1 MSQQITRMAD
11 TDSSETQEVK
21 QRIITY
27 PQLPGFSRLFLDSC
41 ANKLPLEISKSRE
54 LKEVAAELGSRE
66 YDRNALVD
74 ILNAQ
79 AKASGS
85 DAASFESIERFR
97 DPRSVVVIAGQQ
109 AGLYGGSLLSLIK
122 ALAVAKAA
130 KLWSNSLGIPVIPVF
145 WIAADDHDLDEIRSA
160 TLLSRTG
167 QLVSVEYPN
176 DQRHLS
182 AGETILS
189 DAQALMTAS
198 TQLAESVGSGE
209 YAQWGTSL
217 IADAY
222 KPTEKFGSS
231 FARLY
236 AKLTARTGLV
246 IFSPSDP
253 TLKRLAQPWFE
264 QVIKHQPEMN
274 RLFQTQSKA
283 LKAHGYHAQVEK
295 REDAAFLFHHS
306 PAREP
311 IFRSGE
317 NWKSESNNWSTPELL
332 KAIQNTPE
340 EFSPDVIT
348 RPLLQSW
355 LFPVLAQFGGPSEIA
370 YLHQITPLFEEMSL
384 IRPLQIARPGLTV
397 IDRKTADLLDSAQV
411 SLERLLTEEPDGF
424 ISSMLSESF
433 PKEIQQEL
441 EKVRSD
447 IRDQA
452 SKLSSIGLSID
463 QQTSDFAGQTAGK
476 IDYLIGQFEEK
487 LLQAHRR
494 KEKELRERWQKTLN
508 LVAPKHGL
516 QERTINTIALY
527 AKFGPKLP
535 DMISDAIDP
544 DSPDHRLLII

>member
-1 MSQQITRMAD
+1 MSQQSTRMAD
-11 TDSSETQEVK
+11 TSDSETGKVK
-21 QRIITY
+21 QRVIPY
-27 PQLPGFSRLFLDSC
+27 PQLPEFSRLFLDSC
-41 ANKLPLEISKSRE
+41 SGKLPVEIHRSKGLR
-54 LKEVAAELGSRE
+54 EVAAELASRQH
-66 YDRNALVD
+66 DRNTLAD
-74 ILNAQ
+74 ILDTQ

-109 AGLYGGSLLSLIK
+109 AGWYGGSLLSLIK

-130 KLWSNSLGIPVIPVF
+130 KKWSLTLGQPVVPVF
-145 WIAADDHDLDEIRSA
+145 WIAADDHDLDEIRTA

-176 DQRHLS
+176 DQCHLS

-189 DAQALMTAS
+189 DAQALTKSS
-198 TQLAESVGSGE
+198 TQLAESVGAGE
-209 YAQWGTSL
+209 FAQWATAL

-222 KPTEKFGSS
+222 QHGETFGSS
-231 FARLY
+231 FAKLF
-236 AKLTARTGLV
+236 AKLTAQTGLV
-246 IFSPSDP
+246 LFTPSDP
-253 TLKRLAQPWFE
+253 ALKRFATPWFE
-264 QVIKHQPEMN
+264 QAVKHQPEMN
-274 RLFQTQSKA
+274 RLFQTQSKS
-283 LKAHGYHAQVEK
+283 LKEHGYHAQVEK
-295 REDAAFLFHHS
+295 REDASFLFHHA

-311 IFRSGE
+311 ISQNGE
-317 NWKSESNNWSTPELL
+317 NWKTELRSWSTQELTESIQTHPER
-332 KAIQNTPE
+332 
-340 EFSPDVIT
+340 FSPDVIT

-355 LFPVLAQFGGPSEIA
+355 LFPVIAQFGGPSEIA
-370 YLHQITPLFEEMSL
+370 YLHQITPLFDAMSL
-384 IRPLQIARPGLTV
+384 TRPLQIARPGLTV
-397 IDRKTADLLDSAQV
+397 IDRKTAELLESAQV
-411 SLERLLTEEPDGF
+411 SLERLLTEEPDGLV
-424 ISSMLSESF
+424 SSMLSESF
-433 PKEIQQEL
+433 PKEVQQEL

-447 IRDQA
+447 IRDQS

-508 LVAPKHGL
+508 FVAPNYGL
-516 QERTINTIALY
+516 QERTINTIALC
-527 AKFGPKLP
+527 AKIGPKLP